1 MRVQSAPEAIAEIP
15 AETILS
21 HPAVWT
27 AHDTPWVARGL
38 VKDWPAVSAAQSG
51 DDHFLDYLLNFYG
64 GKKVSAFLGE
74 PDIKGRFFYNDSLD
88 GFNFVQVDTTLT
100 KITDQLRMLIS
111 EADPPSL
118 YMGSTNLDH
127 WLPGL
132 SESNS
137 LPLSLPDAL
146 VSLWLGNRSTVAPH
160 FDYPANIACCVA
172 GRRQFTLFPP
182 EQVGNLYIGPWD
194 LTPAG
199 QPISLVDID
208 DPDLE
213 RFPLFETAKA
223 HAQRAEL
230 LPGDAI
236 YIPSLWWHQV
246 ESLAGINGLINYWW
260 SGQRPTLGSPMDAFN
275 HALMSIKQLP
285 PGERAAWQK
294 LFDYYVFSDR
304 ASDRSYWE
312 SDRQDRT
319 RDITDPLARQLRA
332 ELTNNL
338 RR

>member
-1 MRVQSAPEAIAEIP
+1 MSALPAPAAIREIP
-15 AETILS
+15 AETIRLD
-21 HPAVWT
+21 PALWT
-27 AHDTPWVARGL
+27 SDDTPWIARGL
-38 VKDWPAVSAAQSG
+38 VGDWPIVAAAQSG
-51 DDHFLDYLLNFYG
+51 DGPFLDYLLTFYDD
-64 GKKVSAFLGE
+64 KKVSAFLGE
-74 PDIKGRFFYNDSLD
+74 PSIGGRFFYNEALD

-100 KITDQLRMLIS
+100 KITDQLRSLTA
-111 EADPPSL
+111 EDQPPSL

-132 SESNS
+132 SRGNTLPFS
-137 LPLSLPDAL
+137 LPGAL

-182 EQVGNLYIGPWD
+182 EQVANLYVGPWD

-199 QPISLVDID
+199 QPISLVNIG

-213 RFPLFETAKA
+213 QFPRFEMAM
-223 HAQRAEL
+223 AQAQSAEL

-260 SGQRPTLGSPMDAFN
+260 SRQPATFGSPMDAFN
-275 HALMSIKQLP
+275 HALLSIKQLP
-285 PGERAAWQK
+285 PSERAAWQT
-294 LFDYYVFSDR
+294 LFDYYVFSDS
-304 ASDRSYWE
+304 ASDRSYWPG
-312 SDRQDRT
+312 DRQDRT
-319 RDITDPLARQLRA
+319 REITDPLARQLRA